1 MPDII
6 KNQFNHSTL
15 NNPSFN
21 FVDREIPHILTPPP
35 FRPETFCGREIDL
48 EHIHDRL
55 FAPDNNLLLLVNGER
70 GIGKTTLAAE
80 YFHKYQSEYAHIA
93 WILSEKSIINAL
105 LLLTKPL
112 HVQLDEQMKTEER
125 IDNLL
130 VTLTNL
136 EKPSLLVID
145 NVNELDDLKDN
156 YQLLR
161 RCSNFYVLLTT
172 RITHFAYA
180 KTYAVNQLS
189 QDRSLELFEFYYR
202 NLEESEKTLFFQI
215 REAVDGNTLILE
227 ILAKNLAEQNH
238 LRQQYSLE
246 NLLSDLQSK
255 GLFQLTHSQEVSTD
269 YQSQGKMRRETPE
282 SIIAAMYDL
291 SELVNDET
299 ALLSVFAVLPAGS
312 IVFSILETLLPSL
325 PNLKDHLQSLS
336 QKGWIGYN
344 KTTASFKCSPV
355 IQEVVQQKNPNLRRD
370 CTVIVRALIEKL
382 DYEGDHHIGA
392 NYDDGVIYAKCA
404 NRLLALFQNDIAPN
418 RELADLN
425 DRTAHFYLNV
435 GDIDQSLN
443 IFASGNRLATNF
455 LEKNPTNIQA
465 KITKAISHQML
476 GEVYKKKNE
485 MDLTLFHF
493 QVFHSLANDLY
504 SSANSPKNE
513 FYTTRMLAASYEKLG
528 DYFSLIEENKPQA
541 LNHYK
546 KNSDLLKHFLNK
558 GQSSNESSFKRI
570 RKSLAISYR
579 NIGSAYHSLGA
590 LDKALKQFKKS
601 HYELNGLHQQLKSD
615 PEIMGHLASSC
626 QNLSKIYIE
635 LSALKKA
642 CFYLMKSNRLS
653 RNIHLKYP
661 ENAQNKL
668 GLATSYKDLGDF
680 FENNLKDINQAKQNY
695 CHSKTLFEQLID
707 YYPNLSCYE
716 EHRSTLNWLADKLN
730 RD

>member
-21 FVDREIPHILTPPP
+21 FVDQEIPHILTPPP
-35 FRPETFCGREIDL
+35 FRSETFCGREIDL

-145 NVNELDDLKDN
+145 NVNELDDLQDN

-161 RCSNFYVLLTT
+161 RCSNFHVLLTT

-255 GLFQLTHSQEVSTD
+255 GLFQLTHPQEVSTD

-299 ALLSVFAVLPAGS
+299 ALLSVFAVLPAW
-312 IVFSILETLLPSL
+312 
-325 PNLKDHLQSLS
+325 
-336 QKGWIGYN
+336 KG
-344 KTTASFKCSPV
+344 V
-355 IQEVVQQKNPNLRRD
+355 
-370 CTVIVRALIEKL
+370 
-382 DYEGDHHIGA
+382 
-392 NYDDGVIYAKCA
+392 
-404 NRLLALFQNDIAPN
+404 
-418 RELADLN
+418 
-425 DRTAHFYLNV
+425 
-435 GDIDQSLN
+435 
-443 IFASGNRLATNF
+443 
-455 LEKNPTNIQA
+455 
-465 KITKAISHQML
+465 
-476 GEVYKKKNE
+476 
-485 MDLTLFHF
+485 
-493 QVFHSLANDLY
+493 
-504 SSANSPKNE
+504 
-513 FYTTRMLAASYEKLG
+513 
-528 DYFSLIEENKPQA
+528 
-541 LNHYK
+541 
-546 KNSDLLKHFLNK
+546 
-558 GQSSNESSFKRI
+558 
-570 RKSLAISYR
+570 
-579 NIGSAYHSLGA
+579 
-590 LDKALKQFKKS
+590 
-601 HYELNGLHQQLKSD
+601 
-615 PEIMGHLASSC
+615 
-626 QNLSKIYIE
+626 
-635 LSALKKA
+635 
-642 CFYLMKSNRLS
+642 
-653 RNIHLKYP
+653 
-661 ENAQNKL
+661 
-668 GLATSYKDLGDF
+668 
-680 FENNLKDINQAKQNY
+680 
-695 CHSKTLFEQLID
+695 
-707 YYPNLSCYE
+707 
-716 EHRSTLNWLADKLN
+716 
-730 RD
+730 